1 MEIFKDMEIVLLLA
15 TNKVFF
21 SSFCQIVDNICGE
34 TFGLFI
40 SVIKSV
46 IKFPLLSRHTGV
58 NEASKLYSLL
68 QGLLIFFSISLLLR
82 VMMTILDNLFYTIIN
97 IL

>member
-1 MEIFKDMEIVLLLA
+1 MEIVLLLA

-46 IKFPLLSRHTGV
+46 IKF
-58 NEASKLYSLL
+58 
-68 QGLLIFFSISLLLR
+68 
-82 VMMTILDNLFYTIIN
+82 
-97 IL
+97 